1 LLRKLDYLYKKAKIF
16 KMFVRLS
23 LSILLVGIGIGSPWL
38 VQDWLNSQEDANQA
52 DRFYTALSDFPG
64 KLKEKLK
71 GEGDTKSETTPEN
84 EALQREPYPLA
95 SQTRRMMHGFTNPSG
110 KKIPFL
116 DPSPPA
122 FTPRSK
128 AITEQACAR
137 LQPELNRQKLRVGN
151 PVFLRLFKEEAE
163 LEVWMKGEG
172 ETEFKLFKVYRI
184 AESAGVPGPKLREG
198 DSQAPEGFYSGTIR
212 SLRPETKHHLGIDL
226 GYPNEYDAY
235 HGYTGSDLMIH
246 GGLHAAGAFA
256 LSREAMEDLYA
267 LVEAGLEGGQVTVS
281 FNIFPFRMTDSRMD
295 QVAAKRPRWLDFWI
309 NLKEGYDYFENVR
322 LPPGV
327 TASDGRYRF
336 LVPESEN

>member
-1 LLRKLDYLYKKAKIF
+1 
-16 KMFVRLS
+16 MFVRLS

-38 VQDWLNSQEDANQA
+38 VQDWLNSQEDADQA
-52 DRFYTALSDFPG
+52 DRFYAALSDFPAKLKG
-64 KLKEKLK
+64 KLKEDGDANGTPKVET
-71 GEGDTKSETTPEN
+71 GE
-84 EALQREPYPLA
+84 LQREPYPLA
-95 SQTRRMMHGFTNPSG
+95 SQTRRMMQGFTHPSG

-116 DPSPPA
+116 DPSPPS
-122 FTPRSK
+122 FTPRSQ
-128 AITEQACAR
+128 AISGQARDR
-137 LQPELNRQKLRVGN
+137 LKPELERQKLQAGD

-172 ETEFKLFKVYRI
+172 EREFKLFKVYRI
-184 AESAGVPGPKLREG
+184 AESAGVPGPKSREG

-226 GYPNEYDAY
+226 GYPNEYDVY

-267 LVEAGLEGGQVTVS
+267 LVEAGLEEGQAKIS

-295 QVAAKRPRWLDFWI
+295 QVVNTRPRWQEFWI

-327 TASDGRYRF
+327 VVSEGRYTF